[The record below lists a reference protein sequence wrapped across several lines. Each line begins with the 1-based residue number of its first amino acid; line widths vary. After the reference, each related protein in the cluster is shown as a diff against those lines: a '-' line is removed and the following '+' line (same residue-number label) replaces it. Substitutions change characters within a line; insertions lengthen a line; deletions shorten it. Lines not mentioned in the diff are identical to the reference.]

1 MRQDQAELDKKALE
15 QLEERLRRGIPKW
28 EQSHFI
34 EMVVP
39 QLVDRL
45 QEYMEAQIRV

>member
-1 MRQDQAELDKKALE
+1 MGQTQLNIDTVALK

-39 QLVDRL
+39 QLIARL
-45 QEYMEAQIRV
+45 QKYEELNVKA